1 MQAGVKH
8 YNYFSTMQKY
18 TDFFDFLVKSNVEEN
33 FIDVVSMLWKAYSI
47 SALLRSSYFELIC
60 IGDGKFTLRVQKYVN
75 DTYSIK
81 LTIDP
86 NYANV
91 LERFTHDL

>member
-1 MQAGVKH
+1 MQAGKK
-8 YNYFSTMQKY
+8 YYLYFSTMQKY

-33 FIDVVSMLWKAYSI
+33 YIDVVSMLWKAYSI
-47 SALLRSSYFELIC
+47 GALLRSAYFEVIR
-60 IGDGKFTLRVQKYVN
+60 IGDGKFTLNVQKYAN

-81 LTIDP
+81 LIVDP

-91 LERFTHDL
+91 LERFTHE